1 MFRKEEAVFRKE
13 EAVFRKEEAVFR
25 KEEGGVLKGGVRC
38 SEKKRAVF

>member
-1 MFRKEEAVFRKE
+1 MVFRKE

-25 KEEGGVLKGGVRC
+25 KEEGGVQNRGGRC